1 MKGGATVRIDMRAW
15 TRLGRRR
22 RDERGASGVEFLI
35 MAPILIAL
43 FTILVQFGINLHA
56 QRVAEA
62 AAREGAVE
70 AARWDGSAGA
80 GSSTAKEYVTQDGS
94 PAVTGSTVS
103 SSRSGT
109 QARVTVT
116 VEVVS
121 IMGWLADPITS
132 TATAPVERFVE

>member
-1 MKGGATVRIDMRAW
+1 VRIYLRVRA
-15 TRLGRRR
+15 RRRRR

-35 MAPILIAL
+35 MATALFGL

-70 AARWDGSAGA
+70 AARFDGTEGA
-80 GSSTAKEYVTQDGS
+80 GSRTAKEYVTEDGS
-94 PAVTGSTVS
+94 PAVTASTVS
-103 SSRSGT
+103 ASRSGT
-109 QARVTVT
+109 QATVTVT

-121 IMGWLADPITS
+121 IMPWLDDPITS
-132 TATAPVERFVE
+132 TATVPVERFVE

>member
-1 MKGGATVRIDMRAW
+1 MRIDKQMRA
-15 TRLGRRR
+15 RRRRR
-22 RDERGASGVEFLI
+22 RDERGASGVEFLV
-35 MAPILIAL
+35 MATALFGL

-70 AARWDGSAGA
+70 AARFDGTEGA
-80 GSSTAKEYVTQDGS
+80 GSSTAKEYVTEDGS

-103 SSRSGT
+103 ASRSST
-109 QARVTVT
+109 QATVTVT

-121 IMGWLADPITS
+121 IMPWLDDPITS
-132 TATAPVERFVE
+132 TATAPV

>member
-1 MKGGATVRIDMRAW
+1 MRIGMRASA
-15 TRLGRRR
+15 RLRRR
-22 RDERGASGVEFLI
+22 RDERGASGVEFLV
-35 MAPILIAL
+35 MATVLIGL
-43 FTILVQFGINLHA
+43 FTILVQFGINFHA

-80 GSSTAKEYVTQDGS
+80 GSRTAKEYVTEDGA

-103 SSRSGT
+103 ASRSGT

-121 IMGWLADPITS
+121 IMGWLDDPIAS
-132 TATAPVERFVE
+132 TAIAPVERFVE

>member
-1 MKGGATVRIDMRAW
+1 MRIDQRMRAP
-15 TRLGRRR
+15 RRSR
-22 RDERGASGVEFLI
+22 RDDRGASGVEFLI
-35 MAPILIAL
+35 MATALIGL

-70 AARWDGSAGA
+70 AARFDGTEGA
-80 GSSTAKEYVTQDGS
+80 GSRTAKEYVTEDGA

-103 SSRSGT
+103 ASRSST
-109 QARVTVT
+109 QATVSVT

-121 IMGWLADPITS
+121 IMGWLDDPITS

>member
-1 MKGGATVRIDMRAW
+1 MATA
-15 TRLGRRR
+15 LFG
-22 RDERGASGVEFLI
+22 
-35 MAPILIAL
+35 L

-70 AARWDGSAGA
+70 AARFDGTEGA
-80 GSSTAKEYVTQDGS
+80 GSSTAKEYVTEDGS

-103 SSRSGT
+103 ASRSGT
-109 QARVTVT
+109 QATVTVT

-121 IMGWLADPITS
+121 IMPWLDDPITS
-132 TATAPVERFVE
+132 TATVPVERFVQ

>member
-1 MKGGATVRIDMRAW
+1 MRIDQRMRA
-15 TRLGRRR
+15 RRRSR

-35 MAPILIAL
+35 MATALIGL

-62 AAREGAVE
+62 AAREGAVA
-70 AARWDGSAGA
+70 AARFDGTEGA
-80 GSSTAKEYVTQDGS
+80 GSRTAKEYVTEAGA

-103 SSRSGT
+103 ASRSST
-109 QARVTVT
+109 QATVSVT

-121 IMGWLADPITS
+121 IMGWLDDPITS

>member
-1 MKGGATVRIDMRAW
+1 MRIDKQMRA
-15 TRLGRRR
+15 RRRRR
-22 RDERGASGVEFLI
+22 RDERGASGVEFLV
-35 MAPILIAL
+35 MATALFGL

-70 AARWDGSAGA
+70 AARFDGTEGA
-80 GSSTAKEYVTQDGS
+80 GSSTAKEYVTEDGS

-103 SSRSGT
+103 ASRSST
-109 QARVTVT
+109 QATVTVT

-121 IMGWLADPITS
+121 IMPWLDDPITS

>member
-1 MKGGATVRIDMRAW
+1 MRICMRMRA
-15 TRLGRRR
+15 RRRRR
-22 RDERGASGVEFLI
+22 RDERGASGVEFLV
-35 MAPILIAL
+35 MATALFGL

-70 AARWDGSAGA
+70 AARFDGTEGA
-80 GSSTAKEYVTQDGS
+80 GSSTAKEYVTEDGS

-103 SSRSGT
+103 ASRSST
-109 QARVTVT
+109 QATVTVT

-121 IMGWLADPITS
+121 IMPWLDDPITS

>member
-1 MKGGATVRIDMRAW
+1 MRIDIGAG
-15 TRLGRRR
+15 TRLRRR

-35 MAPILIAL
+35 MAAVLIGL
-43 FTILVQFGINLHA
+43 FSILVQFGINQYG

-70 AARWDGSAGA
+70 AARFDGTEGA
-80 GSSTAKEYVTQDGS
+80 GSRTAKEYLTEDGA

-103 SSRSGT
+103 ASRSST
-109 QARVTVT
+109 QATVTVR

-121 IMGWLADPITS
+121 IMPWLDDLITS
-132 TATAPVERFVE
+132 TATVPVEKFVE

>member
-1 MKGGATVRIDMRAW
+1 MRIYLRVRAR
-15 TRLGRRR
+15 RRRR

-35 MAPILIAL
+35 MATALFGL

-70 AARWDGSAGA
+70 AARFDGTEGA
-80 GSSTAKEYVTQDGS
+80 GSRTAKEYVTEDGS
-94 PAVTGSTVS
+94 PAVTTSTVS
-103 SSRSGT
+103 ASRSGT
-109 QARVTVT
+109 QATVTVT

-121 IMGWLADPITS
+121 IMPWLDDPITS
-132 TATAPVERFVE
+132 TATVPVERFVE

>member
-1 MKGGATVRIDMRAW
+1 VRICMRMRA
-15 TRLGRRR
+15 RLRRR

-35 MAPILIAL
+35 MATALFGL

-70 AARWDGSAGA
+70 AASFDGTEGA
-80 GSSTAKEYVTQDGS
+80 GSRKAKEYVTEDGAS
-94 PAVTGSTVS
+94 AVTGSTVS
-103 SSRSGT
+103 ASRSST
-109 QARVTVT
+109 QATVTVT

-121 IMGWLADPITS
+121 IMGWLDDPITS
-132 TATAPVERFVE
+132 TATVPVERFVE

>member
-1 MKGGATVRIDMRAW
+1 MRIDKQMRA
-15 TRLGRRR
+15 RRRRR

-35 MAPILIAL
+35 MATALFGL

-70 AARWDGSAGA
+70 AARFDGTEGA
-80 GSSTAKEYVTQDGS
+80 GSSTAKEYVTEDGS
-94 PAVTGSTVS
+94 PAVTGSTIS
-103 SSRSGT
+103 ASRTGT
-109 QARVTVT
+109 QATVTVT

-121 IMGWLADPITS
+121 IMPWLDDPITS
-132 TATAPVERFVE
+132 TATVPVERFVE

>member
-1 MKGGATVRIDMRAW
+1 MRIDKQMRA
-15 TRLGRRR
+15 RRRRR

-35 MAPILIAL
+35 MATALFGL

-70 AARWDGSAGA
+70 AARFDGTEGA
-80 GSSTAKEYVTQDGS
+80 GSSTAKEYVTEDGS

-103 SSRSGT
+103 ASRSST
-109 QARVTVT
+109 QATVTVT

-121 IMGWLADPITS
+121 IMPWLDDPITS